1 MSTLIL
7 LLLITFA
14 CALFPQSAEAQNQTR
29 YGSRLPRLKQ
39 IAARLPSDLPS
50 VRNDV
55 VAPASVESYQ
65 WSRSVPTG
73 YRSSDGFPENVP
85 NVASG
90 SGYTW
95 QGEPGMSPSQ
105 AGYAQVYSGGNSD
118 APSSP
123 AMTQDD
129 VAAARRAI
137 LSGDF
142 FRWHGTQSSMS
153 RNR

>member
-7 LLLITFA
+7 LLLMTFA
-14 CALFPQSAEAQNQTR
+14 CSLFSQSAEAQNQPR

-50 VRNDV
+50 ARND

-65 WSRSVPTG
+65 WSRSGPTG
-73 YRSSDGFPENVP
+73 LSSSDSFPSNEP
-85 NVASG
+85 IITSS

-95 QGEPGMSPSQ
+95 PGQAGTTPSQ
-105 AGYAQVYSGGNSD
+105 ASYAADNGGANL
-118 APSSP
+118 AASSSA
-123 AMTQDD
+123 AMTQADID
-129 VAAARRAI
+129 AARRAI